1 MHQLDQDC
9 DRKALKI
16 AMEVIIVSKERI
28 TPSNSTPQSH
38 RYHKLSLL
46 DKLAPHGYTPV
57 LLFYS
62 TTFELEER
70 YNKLRASLA
79 ETLNHVYQL
88 AGRVGA
94 KHSVMCNDQGVDL
107 ILAKVGQDMSN
118 VTKHPRIET
127 LRQLL
132 PVKPE
137 TTLDED
143 GVIVAVQINTFACGG
158 TAVGLCI
165 NHVIADGWSLAVF
178 LNTWAGINRHDEK
191 ATKGFVLDSTSIFP
205 ECRGNGRDVSMLPL
219 NLEAQA
225 PKIESRRFVFNEDK
239 VMGIKEKMGAIKGG
253 NNSNI
258 LPSRI
263 EAVSAFVWAALIKAH
278 QETNI
283 NVKTHVMT
291 SAINMR
297 KRLKPPLPPQTIGNV
312 FHVTKACFELEDS
325 HSHSQG
331 EIDYKLLTE
340 RVQRSINT
348 AKDEYAKIM
357 GELDEYFRRL
367 GDEEKREDV
376 GMLKVSSWCRFPFYE
391 VDFGW
396 GKPIWV
402 ANAIKAMNVAI
413 FMDTGDEKGI
423 EAWVGLSEECMLKL
437 EFTGLFGEKFRF
449 LSAMARNR
457 AHRFWDSFTQ
467 SCGLPANLFAGE
479 SNLMGGSDSD
489 LAVLFEPIVLG
500 VCNLQTSTGFQSNIR
515 ILDYILTLT
524 VQASHGDS
532 NEFQYEVAM
541 N

>member
-1 MHQLDQDC
+1 M
-9 DRKALKI
+9 
-16 AMEVIIVSKERI
+16 VIL
-28 TPSNSTPQSH
+28 QSSSSIPPPLNW
-38 RYHKLSLL
+38 K
-46 DKLAPHGYTPV
+46 
-57 LLFYS
+57 
-62 TTFELEER
+62 ER

-312 FHVTKACFELEDS
+312 FHGT
-325 HSHSQG
+325 
-331 EIDYKLLTE
+331 T
-340 RVQRSINT
+340 RSINT
-348 AKDEYAKIM
+348 AKD
-357 GELDEYFRRL
+357 GCSNL
-367 GDEEKREDV
+367 
-376 GMLKVSSWCRFPFYE
+376 P
-391 VDFGW
+391 
-396 GKPIWV
+396 
-402 ANAIKAMNVAI
+402 
-413 FMDTGDEKGI
+413 
-423 EAWVGLSEECMLKL
+423 
-437 EFTGLFGEKFRF
+437 GLFGRGN
-449 LSAMARNR
+449 SDSSRAMARNR
-457 AHRFWDSFTQ
+457 AHRFWDSIQPNRVAT
-467 SCGLPANLFAGE
+467 GE
-479 SNLMGGSDSD
+479 SIRGVNL
-489 LAVLFEPIVLG
+489 
-500 VCNLQTSTGFQSNIR
+500 
-515 ILDYILTLT
+515 ILDGRIGL
-524 VQASHGDS
+524 QI
-532 NEFQYEVAM
+532 
-541 N
+541 

>member
-1 MHQLDQDC
+1 
-9 DRKALKI
+9 
-16 AMEVIIVSKERI
+16 MEVTVVSKERI

-62 TTFELEER
+62 TTFDLEER

-79 ETLNHVYQL
+79 ETLNHMYQL

-107 ILAKVGQDMSN
+107 ILAKVGQDMSK

-143 GVIVAVQINTFACGG
+143 GVLVAVQINTFACGG

-165 NHVIADGWSLAVF
+165 NHVIAYGWSLAVF

-263 EAVSAFVWAALIKAH
+263 EAVSAFN
-278 QETNI
+278 ETSTPTTN
-283 NVKTHVMT
+283 H
-291 SAINMR
+291 R
-297 KRLKPPLPPQTIGNV
+297 E
-312 FHVTKACFELEDS
+312 CFPC
-325 HSHSQG
+325 H
-331 EIDYKLLTE
+331 IDYKLLTE
-340 RVQRSINT
+340 RVQRSIST
-348 AKDEYAKIM
+348 AKDGYTKIM

-423 EAWVGLSEECMLKL
+423 EAWVGLSEECMLKV
-437 EFTGLFGEKFRF
+437 EKNQDF
-449 LSAMARNR
+449 L
-457 AHRFWDSFTQ
+457 AHVSFCQ
-467 SCGLPANLFAGE
+467 S
-479 SNLMGGSDSD
+479 
-489 LAVLFEPIVLG
+489 V
-500 VCNLQTSTGFQSNIR
+500 
-515 ILDYILTLT
+515 
-524 VQASHGDS
+524 
-532 NEFQYEVAM
+532 
-541 N
+541 

>member
-16 AMEVIIVSKERI
+16 AMEVTIVSKERI

-62 TTFELEER
+62 TTFELEDR

-79 ETLNHVYQL
+79 ETLNHVCQL

-107 ILAKVGQDMSN
+107 ILTKVGEDMSN

-143 GVIVAVQINTFACGG
+143 GVIVAVQINAFACGG

-278 QETNI
+278 QETNT

-312 FHVTKACFELEDS
+312 FHVTKACFELEVS

-331 EIDYKLLTE
+331 EIDYELLTE

-357 GELDEYFRRL
+357 VELDEYFRRL

-376 GMLKVSSWCRFPFYE
+376 GILKVSSWCRFPFYE

-423 EAWVGLSEECMLKL
+423 EAWVGLSEECMLKATPEL
-437 EFTGLFGEKFRF
+437 ALPFSAEAKPPRVLSPPTGRQGDAVITMLCPIMPR
-449 LSAMARNR
+449 SSRNI
-457 AHRFWDSFTQ
+457 F
-467 SCGLPANLFAGE
+467 
-479 SNLMGGSDSD
+479 
-489 LAVLFEPIVLG
+489 
-500 VCNLQTSTGFQSNIR
+500 
-515 ILDYILTLT
+515 
-524 VQASHGDS
+524 
-532 NEFQYEVAM
+532 
-541 N
+541 

>member
-1 MHQLDQDC
+1 MPKESIYNIHSTNQSIHQLDQDS
-9 DRKALKI
+9 DRKI
-16 AMEVIIVSKERI
+16 EIMEVTIVSKERI

-57 LLFYS
+57 LLFYT

-94 KHSVMCNDQGVDL
+94 KQSSIMCNDQGVDL
-107 ILAKVGQDMSN
+107 IRTKVGEDMSN
-118 VTKHPRIET
+118 VTKHPRIEI

-143 GVIVAVQINTFACGG
+143 GVILALQINTFACGG

-178 LNTWAGINRHDEK
+178 LNTWAGINRDDKE
-191 ATKGFVLDSTSIFP
+191 ATKGIVLDSTSIFP
-205 ECRGNGRDVSMLPL
+205 ECRDNGRDVSMLPL

-225 PKIESRRFVFNEDK
+225 PKIESRRFVFNEDQ
-239 VMGIKEKMGAIKGG
+239 VMGIKEKMMG
-253 NNSNI
+253 NYI
-258 LPSRI
+258 LLPSRI
-263 EAVSAFVWAALIKAH
+263 EAVSSFVWATVMKAH
-278 QETNI
+278 QETNM

-297 KRLKPPLPPQTIGNV
+297 KRMKPPLPPQTIGNV
-312 FHVTKACFELEDS
+312 FHVSKACL
-325 HSHSQG
+325 HSQG
-331 EIDYKLLTE
+331 AIVDYKLVTE
-340 RVQRSINT
+340 RVQKSLST
-348 AKDEYAKIM
+348 AEDGYSKM
-357 GELDEYFRRL
+357 MVELDEYFRRL
-367 GDEEKREDV
+367 GEEEKREDV

-413 FMDTGDEKGI
+413 FMDSGDEKGI
-423 EAWVGLSEECMLKL
+423 EAWVGLSEECMLKV
-437 EFTGLFGEKFRF
+437 EKNQDF
-449 LSAMARNR
+449 L
-457 AHRFWDSFTQ
+457 AHVSLCQ
-467 SCGLPANLFAGE
+467 S
-479 SNLMGGSDSD
+479 
-489 LAVLFEPIVLG
+489 V
-500 VCNLQTSTGFQSNIR
+500 
-515 ILDYILTLT
+515 
-524 VQASHGDS
+524 
-532 NEFQYEVAM
+532 
-541 N
+541 